1 MKSYALYFTCQHA
14 DKSRSNPF
22 RVYDF
27 EETKTAGECYRQ
39 ALEDIKLDDPSITNA
54 ILVNM
59 VKIE

>member
-1 MKSYALYFTCQHA
+1 MKSYALYFTCQHE

-27 EETKTAGECYRQ
+27 PEDKTAGECYKQ

-54 ILVNM
+54 ILNNM
-59 VKIE
+59 IKIE

>member
-27 EETKTAGECYRQ
+27 PADKTAGECYKI
-39 ALEDIKLDDPSITNA
+39 ALENIQLDDPTVTSA
-54 ILVNM
+54 ILNNM